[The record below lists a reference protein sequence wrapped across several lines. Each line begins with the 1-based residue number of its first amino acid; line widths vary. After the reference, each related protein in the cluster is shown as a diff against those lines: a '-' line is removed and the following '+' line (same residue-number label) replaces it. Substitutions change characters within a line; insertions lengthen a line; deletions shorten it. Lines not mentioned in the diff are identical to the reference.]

1 MKLININRK
10 TSVSFSSV
18 LLPQDLRLQT
28 RSREGA
34 DKSEHYPEACEYTE
48 TVFQGHVEMLQHQ
61 FILGR
66 NGNIKVA
73 GASPNLH

>member
-34 DKSEHYPEACEYTE
+34 DKSEHYPEACEYAE
-48 TVFQGHVEMLQHQ
+48 TVLYGHV
-61 FILGR
+61 
-66 NGNIKVA
+66 
-73 GASPNLH
+73 